1 MQRRLV
7 LDGEDRAR
15 RVLAPR
21 RRGGMVHGVTDHRDE
36 TAPARATLLAALLAC
51 VGVWPLADAGGTG
64 GRAGA
69 EAPKRLAAAPLAAV
83 LTTDCGVDIDD
94 QWALAHLVLSP
105 ELALRAIVT
114 THASSV
120 GFSSAASARTAADVL
135 ARVVPNKAAAIRLL
149 PGADA
154 PLERVDAPRPSVGLD
169 LLLSISRDFSDS
181 HRLIVLSTG
190 AATDLASAIL
200 KDPSIVNRIVIVAM
214 GFNDW
219 PDGGSEFNIKNDPRA
234 WQVILGSRV
243 PVVVGSAAATKR
255 SLRLTRE
262 TAARVMRSHGPT
274 GDYLYRLFDEWL
286 DRHADLA
293 AQVVS
298 PGAWVIWDEV
308 VVAYALGLTRGDAVR
323 RPRLQE
329 DLLFAHPKTADRITW
344 ISWID
349 ADRLW
354 RDFAGK
360 MDARSDDVEP
370 ARW

>member
-1 MQRRLV
+1 MANGGGLHDGSTTPVRLGSGWCARLRGADVRAEARERAERSDGSVQRRLV

-21 RRGGMVHGVTDHRDE
+21 RRGGMVQGVTDHRDE

-135 ARVVPNKAAAIRLL
+135 ARVVPKKAAAIRLL
-149 PGADA
+149 PGADV

-169 LLLSISRDFSDS
+169 L
-181 HRLIVLSTG
+181 
-190 AATDLASAIL
+190 
-200 KDPSIVNRIVIVAM
+200 
-214 GFNDW
+214 
-219 PDGGSEFNIKNDPRA
+219 
-234 WQVILGSRV
+234 
-243 PVVVGSAAATKR
+243 
-255 SLRLTRE
+255 
-262 TAARVMRSHGPT
+262 
-274 GDYLYRLFDEWL
+274 
-286 DRHADLA
+286 
-293 AQVVS
+293 
-298 PGAWVIWDEV
+298 
-308 VVAYALGLTRGDAVR
+308 
-323 RPRLQE
+323 
-329 DLLFAHPKTADRITW
+329 
-344 ISWID
+344 
-349 ADRLW
+349 
-354 RDFAGK
+354 
-360 MDARSDDVEP
+360 
-370 ARW
+370 